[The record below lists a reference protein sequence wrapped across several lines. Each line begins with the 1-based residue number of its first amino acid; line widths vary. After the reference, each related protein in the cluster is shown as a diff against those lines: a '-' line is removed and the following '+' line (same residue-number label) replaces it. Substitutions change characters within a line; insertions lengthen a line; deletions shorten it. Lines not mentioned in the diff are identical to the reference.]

1 MSASV
6 PMSAPPAWPAP
17 SPLVRALGYGGL
29 IPFAGLAAL
38 LWLLPPDLVVW
49 VALGLAAYAALIVS
63 FLGGIHWGVG
73 FRNALISPNAPRIH
87 FTWGVAPSL
96 LAWVGVMMPAFAGLP
111 LLGFVLIGCYVM
123 DRRTWPAAGL
133 APWLPMRLQLTTVA
147 SLSCFLAAGAT

>member
-1 MSASV
+1 MNPHADQTRKHV
-6 PMSAPPAWPAP
+6 KRLAYA
-17 SPLVRALGYGGL
+17 GL
-29 IPFAGLAAL
+29 IPFVGMAML
-38 LWLLPPDLVVW
+38 LWLIDADLHPF
-49 VALGLAAYAALIVS
+49 VALALAGYGAAIVS

-73 FRNALISPNAPRIH
+73 FRNALITPNAPRIH
-87 FTWGVAPSL
+87 FTWGVVPSL

-111 LLGFVLIGCYVM
+111 LLGFVLIGCYLM